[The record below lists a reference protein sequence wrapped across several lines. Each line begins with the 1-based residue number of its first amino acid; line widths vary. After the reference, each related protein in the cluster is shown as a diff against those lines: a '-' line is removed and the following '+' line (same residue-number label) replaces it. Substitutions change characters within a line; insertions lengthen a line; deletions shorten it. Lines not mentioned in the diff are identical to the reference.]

1 MFTKEQYIQYLI
13 STPVNYTC
21 THLAD
26 HLEGTSHDAINDHLR
41 RGRVTARDLW
51 ALAEPLITN
60 RAAAY
65 LIVDDSVQ
73 EKPHS
78 RAIELVKRQYSGNAH
93 GLVKGIGIVNLVHS
107 AGAEYYPIDFRVYAP
122 HVDGLTKNDHFRDL
136 LRRAYGE
143 KEIRAGTILFDSWYA
158 AADNLKFIHRLNKVF
173 VTTLKENR
181 LVSLKPGDGYFHLQD
196 LEWTPEQLRE
206 GMAVKLK
213 EVPFK
218 VQLFKVVASNGDID
232 WVITNRSPGSIDTQV
247 VQRENKVRWMIERLH
262 RELKQ
267 LTGIEKCQ
275 CRKQR
280 AQRTHIACC
289 YQAWFSLKVRAKKI
303 NTTLYQVKHTLWS
316 HYLRSELQQSHVP
329 VYQPA

>member
-13 STPVNYTC
+13 GTPVNYTC

-26 HLEGTSHDAINDHLR
+26 HLEGTSHDAINDYLR

-78 RAIELVKRQYSGNAH
+78 RAMELVKRQYSGNAH
-93 GLVKGIGIVNLVHS
+93 GLVKGIGVVNLVHS
-107 AGAEYYPIDFRVYAP
+107 AGAEYYPIDFRMYAP

-173 VTTLKENR
+173 VTTLKGNR

-232 WVITNRSPGSIDTQV
+232 WAITNRSPGSIDTQV
-247 VQRENKVRWMIERLH
+247 VQRENKLRWMIERLH

-275 CRKQR
+275 CRTQR
-280 AQRTHIACC
+280 AQRTHTACC
-289 YQAWFSLKVRAKKI
+289 YRAWFSLKVRAKKLK
-303 NTTLYQVKHTLWS
+303 TTLYQIKHTLWS
-316 HYLRSELQQSHVP
+316 HYLRSELQQPHLP